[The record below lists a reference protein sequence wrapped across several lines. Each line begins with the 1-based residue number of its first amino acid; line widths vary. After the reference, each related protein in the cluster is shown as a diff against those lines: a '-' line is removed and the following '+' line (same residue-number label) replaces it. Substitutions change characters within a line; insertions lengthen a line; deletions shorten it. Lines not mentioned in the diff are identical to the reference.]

1 MKRHL
6 VILLVLSALVSCQRD
21 PYFSFDSND
30 PSEDAGSWA
39 EKTREES
46 EETRSVMLLYSAGFN
61 SLANYLDTNIKE
73 LEEGFIPERSTRADH
88 ILLVYSKLTSKNEYG
103 NCTLDYETPTRSAL
117 FRMYMQN
124 GKIVKDTIKV
134 WSEDVL
140 ASDPE
145 TIREVCQTMYS
156 HFPAKSYGMVFTS
169 HASGWLPSGYY
180 SNPQTFEDQ
189 VSVWKKSSFGNR
201 RRWTFPEITESFP
214 AVKSLGQD
222 NIPDSPLEMNL
233 DVFADAIPFR
243 MDYILLDAC
252 LSGCVEVAWQLRDK
266 ADIVG
271 FSQTEVLAAGFD
283 YKTIT
288 SRLLKADPDP
298 VQVCKDYFARYDVQ
312 TGQNRSA
319 TISAVDTREME
330 PLVEICKALFEK
342 YRNKLVNMSG
352 SSVQGYFRYDRHFFY
367 DLMDILVRAG
377 ITAEEKAAL
386 QEALDR
392 CIVYKAATD
401 YFLNIRIRT
410 ACGLS
415 MYLPSMGSDFLD
427 GFYREHIAWN
437 QATLLVK

>member
-134 WSEDVL
+134 WREDVL

-201 RRWTFPEITESFP
+201 RRWIFPEITESFP

-271 FSQTEVLAAGFD
+271 FSQTEVLAA
-283 YKTIT
+283 
-288 SRLLKADPDP
+288 
-298 VQVCKDYFARYDVQ
+298 
-312 TGQNRSA
+312 
-319 TISAVDTREME
+319 
-330 PLVEICKALFEK
+330 
-342 YRNKLVNMSG
+342 
-352 SSVQGYFRYDRHFFY
+352 
-367 DLMDILVRAG
+367 
-377 ITAEEKAAL
+377 
-386 QEALDR
+386 
-392 CIVYKAATD
+392 
-401 YFLNIRIRT
+401 
-410 ACGLS
+410 
-415 MYLPSMGSDFLD
+415 
-427 GFYREHIAWN
+427 
-437 QATLLVK
+437 